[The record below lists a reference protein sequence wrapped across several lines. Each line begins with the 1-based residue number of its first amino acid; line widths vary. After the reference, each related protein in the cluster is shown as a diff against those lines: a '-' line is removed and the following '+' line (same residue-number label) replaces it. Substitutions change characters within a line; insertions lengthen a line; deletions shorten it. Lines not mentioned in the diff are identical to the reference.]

1 MNRMIQFIF
10 IFPIRVYQWVI
21 SPVLQGVFG
30 MRCRYEPSCSYY
42 MVDAIKEW
50 GVIKGIILGTK
61 RIGSCNPFGGHG
73 YDPVPKNPKRSKK
86 DAK

>member
-1 MNRMIQFIF
+1 MNQIIQGIF
-10 IFPIRVYQWVI
+10 ILPIRIYQWVI

-30 MRCRYEPSCSYY
+30 MKCRYEPSCSHY

-61 RIGSCNPFGGHG
+61 RIVSCSPWGGHG
-73 YDPVPKNPKRSKK
+73 YDPVPKNPNKK
-86 DAK
+86 